1 MPLFHYEAVDRKGR
15 TLKGEMPALSESNLE
30 QKLMGLGLW
39 LTESSIASPSIKNPT
54 ASSAPSLFFTRL
66 RGRRLRRELIDF
78 CTVMSYQVKVGIPL
92 VKALEVS
99 RQDCRHPDFGSIL
112 GNIQSQLESGLRLH
126 EAMARY
132 PKIFST
138 HFISVV
144 RSGELSSKLP
154 EGLEDLK
161 NYLEWLDELLA
172 EVRQATLYPA
182 IVMTVIFGFVLF
194 LFGFIIPKFA
204 ALLDKLHVEQP
215 LLTQAVFATGDV
227 VKSTWWIW
235 LPLMILALVG
245 VPLGRRFSSRFSL
258 FADAVKLKL
267 PIFGPLNRMLA
278 LSRFAHNLSILYR
291 AGLPILQALELC
303 KRGLI
308 GNAVVEKAV
317 AEVEEQVKTGST
329 ISEAMHQQPV
339 FSAMLVRM
347 VATGEI
353 TGNLDEALET
363 VSEYYNQVIPRRIK
377 AIFSILE
384 PLLMLFLIAVVGTVA
399 LAIYLPIISLMGNIH

>member
-1 MPLFHYEAVDRKGR
+1 MPVFRYEAVDQKGR
-15 TLKGEMPALSESNLE
+15 TLKGEMPALSEPNLE
-30 QKLMGLGLW
+30 QKLRGLGLW
-39 LTESSIASPSIKNPT
+39 LTESSIAQPSSQKIKAVS
-54 ASSAPSLFFTRL
+54 ASNLLFTRL
-66 RGRRLRRELIDF
+66 RGRQLRRELIDF
-78 CTVMSYQVKVGIPL
+78 CTVMSYQLKVGIPL

-99 RQDCRHPDFGSIL
+99 RQDCRIPVFGDIV
-112 GNIQSQLESGLRLH
+112 GNLQTQLESGLRLH

-132 PKIFST
+132 PTVFST

-154 EGLEDLK
+154 EGLEDLRL
-161 NYLEWLDELLA
+161 YLEWLDELLA

-204 ALLDKLHVEQP
+204 ELLDKLHVQQP
-215 LLTQAVFATGDV
+215 LITQAVFATGDL

-235 LPLMILALVG
+235 LPLMILAVVG
-245 VPLGRRFSSRFSL
+245 VPIGRRVSPRFAIL
-258 FADAVKLKL
+258 ADTVKLRL

-303 KRGLI
+303 KSGLI

-329 ISEAMHQQPV
+329 ISEAMHRQPV
-339 FSAMLVRM
+339 FSAMLIRM

-353 TGNLDEALET
+353 TGNLDQALET

-377 AIFSILE
+377 SIFSILE
-384 PLLMLFLIAVVGTVA
+384 PLMMLFLIAIVGTVA
-399 LAIYLPIISLMGNIH
+399 LAIYLPIISLMGNIR